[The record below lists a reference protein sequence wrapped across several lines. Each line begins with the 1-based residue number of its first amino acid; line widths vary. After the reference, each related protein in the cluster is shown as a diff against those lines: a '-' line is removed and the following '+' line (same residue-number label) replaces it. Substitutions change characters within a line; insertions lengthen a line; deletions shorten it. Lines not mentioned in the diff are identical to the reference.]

1 MWEFPWIFGF
11 VTFRLLLVFAFFCI
25 FCGSQNFLR
34 IRYFDSVLIGTV
46 KMYFASS
53 GLRSTGCFL
62 IVYDAAFVSRIINI
76 KGFSVWSLLVLFPF
90 GRSAGFLNTMRFSS
104 PLLCIWLFIWCV
116 PSGIYLYIGITS
128 CDYKISQLF
137 SLFNMEYYIKW

>member
-90 GRSAGFLNTMRFSS
+90 GRSAVYFNTMRISS
-104 PLLCIWLFIWCV
+104 PLLCIWLFVLSCAFRVLPVHWYHLFVSIRYHNFFHFSIWN
-116 PSGIYLYIGITS
+116 II
-128 CDYKISQLF
+128 
-137 SLFNMEYYIKW
+137 